1 MTMRDAVFV
10 GIDVS
15 KGTLDVALR
24 PSGESF
30 RVGNDQ
36 GGISALVERLSG
48 VQPELVVLEAS
59 GGYETAVVAELA
71 AVSIA
76 VTVVNPRQVRDFA
89 RAIGQLEKSD
99 VLDARILALFA
110 ERVRPE
116 VRPLA
121 DERTR
126 DLQALVARRRQ
137 LVEMLVAEEN
147 RLKQAPGVLHRQL
160 RRHIVFLRKE
170 LRALNSELDQQ
181 LRAMP
186 LWHEKDELLKSVPGV
201 GRVLSCTLLAD
212 LPELGLLSRREIAKL
227 AGLAPLT
234 RDSGMLRGKRTV
246 WGGRAKIRSTL
257 YMSTLVAVRFNPVLR
272 AFYQR
277 LLAAGKPKKVA
288 LTAAMR
294 KLLTMLNTM
303 LRDRATWRPACQ
315 AAN

>member
-1 MTMRDAVFV
+1 MRDAVFV
-10 GIDVS
+10 GIYVS

-30 RVGNDQ
+30 RVSNDQ
-36 GGISALVERLSG
+36 GGMSALVERLSG

-71 AVSIA
+71 AASIA

-137 LVEMLVAEEN
+137 LVEMLEAEEN
-147 RLKQAPGVLHRQL
+147 RLKQTPRVLHRQL
-160 RRHIVFLRKE
+160 RSHIDFLRKE
-170 LRALNSELDQQ
+170 LARSTRSWTNNCAQCPCGT
-181 LRAMP
+181 RRM
-186 LWHEKDELLKSVPGV
+186 
-201 GRVLSCTLLAD
+201 SCSRMCR
-212 LPELGLLSRREIAKL
+212 ELGACCPAPCSLICPSWVCSAAARSRSWL
-227 AGLAPLT
+227 G
-234 RDSGMLRGKRTV
+234 
-246 WGGRAKIRSTL
+246 
-257 YMSTLVAVRFNPVLR
+257 
-272 AFYQR
+272 
-277 LLAAGKPKKVA
+277 
-288 LTAAMR
+288 
-294 KLLTMLNTM
+294 
-303 LRDRATWRPACQ
+303 
-315 AAN
+315 

>member
-36 GGISALVERLSG
+36 GGISALVETLSG

-59 GGYETAVVAELA
+59 GGYETAVVAELVA
-71 AVSIA
+71 ASIA

-147 RLKQAPGVLHRQL
+147 RLKQAPRVLHRQL
-160 RRHIVFLRKE
+160 RSHIVFLRKE
-170 LRALNSELDQQ
+170 LRALNSELDQE

-201 GRVLSCTLLAD
+201 GSVLSCTLLAD

-246 WGGRAKIRSTL
+246 WGGAPRFAARSI
-257 YMSTLVAVRFNPVLR
+257 
-272 AFYQR
+272 
-277 LLAAGKPKKVA
+277 
-288 LTAAMR
+288 
-294 KLLTMLNTM
+294 
-303 LRDRATWRPACQ
+303 
-315 AAN
+315 

>member
-71 AVSIA
+71 AASIA

-160 RRHIVFLRKE
+160 RSHIVFLRKE

-227 AGLAPLT
+227 AGLAPLA

-246 WGGRAKIRSTL
+246 WGGRAKIRSAL

-294 KLLTMLNTM
+294 KLLTMLNAM

>member
-1 MTMRDAVFV
+1 
-10 GIDVS
+10 
-15 KGTLDVALR
+15 LDVALR

-71 AVSIA
+71 AASIA

-99 VLDARILALFA
+99 VLDRILALFA

-137 LVEMLVAEEN
+137 LVEMRDRGLRSAGGAAHSEG
-147 RLKQAPGVLHRQL
+147 AAADAVLDEHSSKEYRSWEGL
-160 RRHIVFLRKE
+160 SEVYYRRDYMEYATGQKVRHQRWRSRSDATGFFWT
-170 LRALNSELDQQ
+170 AD
-181 LRAMP
+181 
-186 LWHEKDELLKSVPGV
+186 
-201 GRVLSCTLLAD
+201 LSCYRVAAR
-212 LPELGLLSRREIAKL
+212 SR
-227 AGLAPLT
+227 
-234 RDSGMLRGKRTV
+234 SV
-246 WGGRAKIRSTL
+246 
-257 YMSTLVAVRFNPVLR
+257 
-272 AFYQR
+272 
-277 LLAAGKPKKVA
+277 
-288 LTAAMR
+288 
-294 KLLTMLNTM
+294 
-303 LRDRATWRPACQ
+303 
-315 AAN
+315 